1 MTAVVS
7 PRVYFL
13 SSDGRLTT
21 CDVMTLLGEFVT
33 NLTINQTSN
42 EEESPPDYPL
52 EIMFFIFL
60 INDCCKTAELTMAV
74 TSPGKVV
81 VDAIRKQ
88 IEEAR

>member
-1 MTAVVS
+1 M
-7 PRVYFL
+7 
-13 SSDGRLTT
+13 
-21 CDVMTLLGEFVT
+21 EK
-33 NLTINQTSN
+33 
-42 EEESPPDYPL
+42 ESPPDYPL

-74 TSPGKVV
+74 TSPGNVV